1 MEWQLF
7 CHWRAKSCQEV
18 LVEDMEAGKI
28 PEPQSWN
35 ISLVTYHHGSQR
47 RLSWKMFRESKARST
62 EPQMVCAVLNWV
74 VNPELCM
81 WAPALLWTCSWGKH
95 FRALVQ
101 QLLGIRNDKNQ
112 RAYHVTWKVL
122 LACLLAFNFPF
133 DDSWWWWCMFALLMT
148 ILHVSFFANMQVVDS
163 RRFGLPQR
171 RRRLYILGSPR
182 SRRPPCMRSKT
193 KKMKNL
199 GAFLSDR
206 RREKW
211 PSYSSNVLALKSW
224 CQCQEC
230 QCQIMSISIFMKSW
244 KVDWTW
250 TFFNLLIIGW
260 MWMLR

>member
-1 MEWQLF
+1 
-7 CHWRAKSCQEV
+7 
-18 LVEDMEAGKI
+18 
-28 PEPQSWN
+28 
-35 ISLVTYHHGSQR
+35 
-47 RLSWKMFRESKARST
+47 MFRESKARST

-133 DDSWWWWCMFALLMT
+133 DDSWWWCMFALLMT

-163 RRFGLPQR
+163 RRFGIPQR

-250 TFFNLLIIGW
+250 TFFNLLITGW